1 MDAASRIPTNS
12 QNYNLCSH
20 DGTQKYNVYHAPEYI
35 EQQDRDS
42 RGGLAVTVAEVVV
55 QWRDIS
61 RVTDRRVASEP
72 SVRGGG
78 HHVVSR
84 LSSHLH
90 M

>member
-42 RGGLAVTVAEVVV
+42 RGGGGSAVA
-55 QWRDIS
+55 
-61 RVTDRRVASEP
+61 
-72 SVRGGG
+72 
-78 HHVVSR
+78 
-84 LSSHLH
+84 
-90 M
+90 